1 MYSFLLAAVLSFT
14 ISLVLTPFVRDYFLR
29 RHIVDLPDGS
39 RKIHKHPIPR
49 VGGIAILTSY
59 AITIVAVL
67 LLPEPYGYS
76 IKQEFPN
83 IGKLLIATGLIFLT
97 GLLDDLI
104 GLKAWQKLA
113 EQLTAAVMAYLGGV
127 QVHLFQG
134 VPGEDWLNALLTIV
148 WLVGCTNAFNL
159 IDGLDGLAAG
169 VGLFATLTM
178 LVAGLTHLNLD
189 LAMVTLPLA
198 GALLAFLRYNFNP
211 ASVFLGDCGSL
222 TVGFLLGC
230 FGAIWSHKSATL
242 LGLTAP
248 LIAMAIPLLDVS
260 LSIVRRFIR
269 HQPIFGADRGHIHHR
284 LLDKGLR
291 PRSVALLIYAACGVT
306 ATFSLLQ
313 SALHQQFGGVIIVLF
328 CIAAWIGIQNL
339 GYVEFA
345 TARQMFTKGNF
356 RRIIDSHTRLKT
368 FEETLAKADTLDD
381 SWNIIRSACQTMG
394 FSGVRMMLNGRLFDA
409 DFSGNVSADDHWQ
422 LRVPLAPQQYVNLR
436 REFHEDWSSNPVLV
450 AAAADILSRLL
461 KDKLQK
467 WADER
472 TIEVARMKIDTE
484 TPGSL

>member
-1 MYSFLLAAVLSFT
+1 
-14 ISLVLTPFVRDYFLR
+14 
-29 RHIVDLPDGS
+29 
-39 RKIHKHPIPR
+39 
-49 VGGIAILTSY
+49 
-59 AITIVAVL
+59 
-67 LLPEPYGYS
+67 
-76 IKQEFPN
+76 
-83 IGKLLIATGLIFLT
+83 LIFLT

-104 GLKAWQKLA
+104 GLKPWQKIL

-134 VPGEDWLNALLTIV
+134 VPGEVWLNALLTIV

-198 GALLAFLRYNFNP
+198 AALLAFLRYNFNP

-248 LIAMAIPLLDVS
+248 LIAMAIPLLDAA
-260 LSIVRRFIR
+260 LSIVRRFLR

-284 LLDKGLR
+284 LLDRGLR

-313 SALHQQFGGVIIVLF
+313 TSLHQQFGGLIIVLF
-328 CIAAWIGIQNL
+328 CIAVWIGIQNL

-356 RRIIDSHTRLKT
+356 RRIIDSHTRLRV
-368 FEETLAKADTLDD
+368 FEETLARSESLDD
-381 SWNIIRSACQTMG
+381 CWNAICTTCRSMG
-394 FSGVRMMLNGRLFDA
+394 FSGVRMMLAGRLFEE
-409 DFSGNVSADDHWQ
+409 DFSDDDATSNHWQ
-422 LRVPLAPQQYVNLR
+422 LRVPIAPHQYINLR
-436 REFHEDWSSNPVLV
+436 REFHEDWISNPILV
-450 AAAADILSRLL
+450 AAVADILSRLL
-461 KDKLQK
+461 KEKLQN
-467 WADER
+467 WAEKKAM
-472 TIEVARMKIDTE
+472 EASRMRIDSTAPE
-484 TPGSL
+484 GLS